1 MTQPG
6 PAVSDRGL
14 FHELLQHAAAQ
25 APSDFD
31 VPWGE
36 LFGARPKTSPRS
48 TLHHSDSQL
57 VSITTS
63 PQTPPP
69 PSAPEIGS
77 PLRSLLKQLTDLL
90 EEGKPITCEHVTNIL
105 HCEAD
110 AATLRLLE
118 LVDAQLLGATSEAG
132 VRLEPGLPVLGRS
145 GLPAPQLRLA
155 LSALVRHCGL
165 GPLPP

>member
-1 MTQPG
+1 MNFCSTLRRKPLVTLMSPGASSLEPGRKHPRAPHCTTQTASWCQSPHL
-6 PAVSDRGL
+6 RRRRRR
-14 FHELLQHAAAQ
+14 Q
-25 APSDFD
+25 AP
-31 VPWGE
+31 
-36 LFGARPKTSPRS
+36 RK
-48 TLHHSDSQL
+48 
-57 VSITTS
+57 
-63 PQTPPP
+63 
-69 PSAPEIGS
+69 SA
-77 PLRSLLKQLTDLL
+77 LRSLLKQLTDLL

-118 LVDAQLLGATSEAG
+118 LVDAQLLEATSEAG